1 MALSY
6 CVYVWDVVV
15 KNPCVLKT
23 ARKSLMKFFDMYA
36 NTTPLPP
43 LEQTCANPVWQTPQF
58 ADAPFADAPFANAPF
73 ADAPFAD
80 TSFADTSF
88 ANALDVQYPE
98 PHVIHDEST
107 FLPDPV
113 QLSRQ
118 IVDDVPEPDPM
129 LPSMWWLC
137 TFLGLTALTA
147 LGIRHSRK

>member
-1 MALSY
+1 MISIERCLQMALSY
-6 CVYVWDVVV
+6 CVYVWDVII
-15 KNPCVLKT
+15 KNPAVLKT
-23 ARKSLMKFFDMYA
+23 ARKSLMKFFDMYT

-43 LEQTCANPVWQTPQF
+43 LEQTCANPVWQTP
-58 ADAPFADAPFANAPF
+58 PF

-80 TSFADTSF
+80 
-88 ANALDVQYPE
+88 ALDVQYPE

-113 QLSRQ
+113 QLSIQ